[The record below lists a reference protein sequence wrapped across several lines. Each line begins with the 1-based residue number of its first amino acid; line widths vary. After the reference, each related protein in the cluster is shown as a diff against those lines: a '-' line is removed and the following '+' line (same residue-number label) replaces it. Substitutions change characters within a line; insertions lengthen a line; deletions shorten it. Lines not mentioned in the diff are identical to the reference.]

1 MTEQDKIL
9 YCQVVAQIIIADAAV
24 TDDERDFLERLMDHL
39 GLGPDGKKAVLNGVD
54 YGDPVEDK
62 VAKIDPE
69 LRQYLVKEL
78 EVAAGSDGNVDK
90 RESALIESVRAALFF
105 SS

>member
-1 MTEQDKIL
+1 MTQQDKIL
-9 YCQVVAQIIIADAAV
+9 YCQIVAQVIIADAAV

-39 GLGPDGKKAVLNGVD
+39 GLDAEDKRAVFNGVN

-69 LRQYLVKEL
+69 LRQYLVQEL
-78 EVAAGSDGNVDK
+78 EVAAGADGNLDT
-90 RESALIESVRAALFF
+90 REAALIESVRAALFF
-105 SS
+105 AS